1 MGHALGNDHSLDH
14 FVVTHSFFS
23 NRNEMNADFLDK
35 SFDDLQSYS
44 PSKQAIASFGTFS
57 ILISG
62 VNSIVS
68 TAPITILTPAL
79 YSLNCRGVDKL
90 EKRRQR
96 LTSGTFYL
104 VRKSF

>member
-1 MGHALGNDHSLDH
+1 MQTFLIRVLMTYRAIHLQ
-14 FVVTHSFFS
+14 
-23 NRNEMNADFLDK
+23 NRPL
-35 SFDDLQSYS
+35 LL
-44 PSKQAIASFGTFS
+44 FGTFS

-68 TAPITILTPAL
+68 PAPITILTPAL
-79 YSLNCRGVDKL
+79 CSLNCRGVDEL